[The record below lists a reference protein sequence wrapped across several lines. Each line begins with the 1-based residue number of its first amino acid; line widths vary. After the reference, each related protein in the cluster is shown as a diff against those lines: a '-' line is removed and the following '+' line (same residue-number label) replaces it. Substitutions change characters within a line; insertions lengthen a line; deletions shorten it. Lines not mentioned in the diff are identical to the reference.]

1 MQSMPVGPRETLFR
15 ATRIHRVKLMRILR
29 VKLLVLLAILVY
41 GASLGAL
48 YGLPEKLRTV
58 SESLRNVP
66 NEKLRYQQ
74 LLFLASKCPQMDP
87 SLKID
92 ANKVPGCL
100 STVHVHASMDKEGKI
115 NFIGDSDAQLTKGL
129 VALLVNGLSGET
141 NEVIQAVEPEFI
153 NYAGITTSLTPGRNN
168 GFINM
173 LRLMKEKSWKISQT
187 GNVDAITTLPIVSPS
202 NKPVFDMIVSKLNM
216 LKPIEL
222 DLIDESYKHANHAGV
237 KIGSTES
244 HFNLKVTATCF
255 EGLSLVQRHRMIYSL
270 LGSEI
275 MGKIHALVISAKAP
289 TE

>member
-1 MQSMPVGPRETLFR
+1 MMQSLQVKFILF
-15 ATRIHRVKLMRILR
+15 AT
-29 VKLLVLLAILVY
+29 LLVVY
-41 GASLGAL
+41 GVSLGAL
-48 YGLPEKLRTV
+48 YGLPEKLRIV

-74 LLFLASKCPQMDP
+74 LLFLASKCPPMDP

-100 STVHVHASMDKEGKI
+100 STVHVHASVDKEGKI
-115 NFIGDSDAQLTKGL
+115 IFIGDSDAQLTKGL

-141 NEVIQAVEPEFI
+141 NEVIQAIEPEFI
-153 NYAGITTSLTPGRNN
+153 NYAGIATSLTPGRNN

-173 LRLMKEKSWKISQT
+173 LSLMKEKSRKITQT
-187 GNVDAITTLPIVSPS
+187 GNVDVITTASIINTSNRPI
-202 NKPVFDMIVSKLNM
+202 FDMISNKLNM

-222 DLIDESYKHANHAGV
+222 ELIDESYKHAGHV
-237 KIGSTES
+237 EVEIGSSES
-244 HFNLKVTATCF
+244 HFNLKVTAACF

-275 MGKIHALVISAKAP
+275 MDKIHALAINAKAP